1 MNNLSLA
8 VDRIREFVNSGSRI
22 ETMTDV
28 IESISTV
35 HPSYER
41 ASLFLDLWQETWNE
55 LDTDPNMRII
65 GLQ

>member
-28 IESISTV
+28 IESISTA